1 MRAGLIYRKRTFLK
15 FDDRKKLVLV
25 VHEGCSRQW
34 PLRSDRVVADA
45 ARHHC
50 QGEFALQTPAAIPSE
65 SRGGSVG
72 RTLAVLRALHQL
84 GPGTHPLTSVAARAG
99 LPAPTVHR
107 YVQALVGEGAV
118 QRRGPRGHYSLVEA
132 PHLFSGSFSDSSGPP
147 TGTGSATVRAELITL
162 QSRTGHIALAYVP
175 LLIGTPMRI
184 HAEQALGA
192 HAQQLHATPHAILQA
207 LWRAPLEADPPGWA
221 IQACLGDV
229 TAARP
234 QLARIRQDGYVL
246 GPSLLLGRD
255 AVAAPLWRG
264 STVAGAVSL
273 LAPHSQLRSPTVRTR
288 FIEAVMDTA
297 AMISRQLTRSGVA
310 VTAV

>member
-1 MRAGLIYRKRTFLK
+1 M
-15 FDDRKKLVLV
+15 
-25 VHEGCSRQW
+25 
-34 PLRSDRVVADA
+34 
-45 ARHHC
+45 
-50 QGEFALQTPAAIPSE
+50 
-65 SRGGSVG
+65 G

>member
-1 MRAGLIYRKRTFLK
+1 MADAVVR
-15 FDDRKKLVLV
+15 DRK
-25 VHEGCSRQW
+25 
-34 PLRSDRVVADA
+34 
-45 ARHHC
+45 
-50 QGEFALQTPAAIPSE
+50 GEFALQTPAAATPSE
-65 SRGGSVG
+65 SGGGSVG

-84 GPGTHPLTSVAARAG
+84 GPGAHPLASVATRAG
-99 LPAPTVHR
+99 LPAPTAHR

-118 QRRGPRGHYSLVEA
+118 QRQGPRGHYSLVEA

-147 TGTGSATVRAELITL
+147 TGTGSATLRAELITL

-192 HAQQLHATPHAILQA
+192 HAQQLQATPHSVLQA
-207 LWRAPLEADPPGWA
+207 LWRAPLEADPAGWA
-221 IQACLGDV
+221 IQACVGDV

-234 QLARIRQDGYVL
+234 QLARIRQEGYAL

-255 AVAAPLWRG
+255 AIAAPFWRG

-273 LAPHSQLRSPTVRTR
+273 LAAHSQVRSPAVRNR
-288 FIEAVMDTA
+288 FIWAVLDAA
-297 AMISRQLTRSGVA
+297 AMISRQLTRAGVSA
-310 VTAV
+310 PAL